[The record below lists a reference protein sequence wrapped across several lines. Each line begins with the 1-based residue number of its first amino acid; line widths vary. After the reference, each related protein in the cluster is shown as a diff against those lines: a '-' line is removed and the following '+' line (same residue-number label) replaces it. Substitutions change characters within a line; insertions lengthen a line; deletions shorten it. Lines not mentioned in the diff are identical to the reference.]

1 MKGVFLD
8 LETTDNGDIDFDKL
22 RQTLPEWEFHA
33 LTGPAEINDRLKD
46 AAVAVA
52 NKAVLDRSA
61 LESAKHLKLVCIAA
75 TGTNNVDLDAA
86 RELGIAVCNVVH
98 YATSSVV
105 QHVFGLIFALD
116 SRILQYHQAVQA
128 GRWAQSSH
136 FSMLDFPI
144 RELAGKTMG
153 IVGYGELGHGVARAA
168 ECFGMNVLI
177 AQRPGGS
184 PQPGRLTL
192 DELLPRVD
200 VLSLHCP
207 LTEQTRHLI
216 GSNQLKLMRHDALLI
231 NTARGGIVDEE
242 ALVEALRNGE
252 IGGAGIDT
260 LTTEPPVNGNP
271 LLKFTSPN
279 LIVTPHTAW
288 ASQQARQRLVD
299 GVVANIQSF
308 LAGSLTNRV
317 A

>member
-8 LETTDNGDIDFDKL
+8 LETTDNGDIDFSAL
-22 RQTLPEWEFHA
+22 RQTLPDWDFHP
-33 LTGPAEINDRLKD
+33 LTGSTQMKDRLRD
-46 AAVAVA
+46 ATVTVT

-61 LESAKHLKLVCIAA
+61 LESAPHLKLVCIAA

-98 YATSSVV
+98 YATPSVV

-116 SRILQYHQAVQA
+116 SRILQYHEAVQA
-128 GRWAQSSH
+128 GRWAKSSH

-144 RELAGKTMG
+144 RELSGKTMG
-153 IVGYGELGHGVARAA
+153 IVGFGELGRGVARAA
-168 ECFGMNVLI
+168 ECFGMNVLV
-177 AQRPGGS
+177 AQRAGGS
-184 PQPGRLTL
+184 PQKDRLAL
-192 DELLPRVD
+192 PELLPRVD

-207 LTEQTRHLI
+207 LTAQTTNLI
-216 GSNQLKLMRHDALLI
+216 GAPELKLMKRDALLI
-231 NTARGGIVDEE
+231 NTARGGIVDEA
-242 ALVEALRNGE
+242 ALVEALRTGE

-260 LTTEPPVNGNP
+260 LTTEPPVHGNP
-271 LLKFTSPN
+271 LLDYHSPN

-299 GVVANIQSF
+299 GVAGNIRSF
-308 LAGSLTNRV
+308 LAGSLTNQV

>member
-1 MKGVFLD
+1 MKGIFLD
-8 LETTDNGDIDFDKL
+8 LETTDNGDIDFSDL
-22 RQTLPEWEFHA
+22 RRTLPDWEFHP
-33 LTGPAEINDRLKD
+33 LTSTAQMKERLKE
-46 AAVAVA
+46 AGVAVT

-61 LESAKHLKLVCIAA
+61 LESAEQLKLVCIAA

-98 YATSSVV
+98 YATPSVV

-128 GRWAQSSH
+128 GLWAKSTH

-144 RELAGKTMG
+144 RELSGKTMG
-153 IVGYGELGHGVARAA
+153 IVGYGELGRGVGRAA
-168 ECFGMNVLI
+168 ECFGMKVLV
-177 AQRPGGS
+177 AQRPGG
-184 PQPGRLTL
+184 PAQDGRMALR
-192 DELLPRVD
+192 ELLPRVD

-207 LTEQTRHLI
+207 LTEQTRNLI
-216 GSNQLKLMRHDALLI
+216 GAAELKLMKADALLI
-231 NTARGGIVDEE
+231 NTARGGIVDET
-242 ALVEALRNGE
+242 ALVAALRDGE

-271 LLKFTSPN
+271 LLDYRSPN
-279 LIVTPHTAW
+279 LIVTPHIAW
-288 ASQQARQRLVD
+288 ASQQARQRLID
-299 GVVANIQSF
+299 GVAGNIRSF
-308 LAGSLTNRV
+308 LAGSLSNRV